1 MDRKKDGAD
10 LKSRRPVPLQDI
22 ETDTA
27 QLVDIRVVDL
37 GEKANLGRGHGVVV
51 WEEELEVEDATW
63 EGLMDVLGPPGGGGR
78 EDNLHKAT
86 EMGHGS

>member
-1 MDRKKDGAD
+1 MDRKKDGAN
-10 LKSRRPVPLQDI
+10 LKRRRPVALQDI

-37 GEKANLGRGHGVVV
+37 GEKANLGWRHGVVV

-63 EGLMDVLGPPGGGGR
+63 EGLVDALGRPPGVGGR
-78 EDNLHKAT
+78 ED
-86 EMGHGS
+86 EPS